1 MCPLRSD
8 VCAPGVLVVRLAY
21 SAEVY
26 RIACAATACA
36 GPLAAYCAR
45 CVGVCPLVVRTWWL
59 EECALRASGVR
70 GCGLKPCRHA
80 CLVWGYGTRRGVGSR
95 ERYECVVRMC

>member
-1 MCPLRSD
+1 MLR
-8 VCAPGVLVVRLAY
+8 VCALWVCGREIACL
-21 SAEVY
+21 AEVY

-45 CVGVCPLVVRTWWL
+45 CVGVCPLVVCTWWL
-59 EECALRASGVR
+59 EECALRASGVSA
-70 GCGLKPCRHA
+70 GLKPCRHA